1 MTRLVGKC
9 ALVTGAG
16 QGIGQ
21 EVALELARQGAN
33 VALSYHNSRDGAFAA
48 VDKIRAMG
56 RRSIAFQADLR
67 KVEECCALVDGA
79 IDAIG
84 RLDILVN
91 NAGLTTFQS
100 FFDVSERDFD
110 DLYRL
115 NIRGQFFCA
124 QQAARA
130 MREQGGGV
138 IVNILSIHAMA
149 GYPCCAVYA
158 GTKGAILAWTRE
170 LAIELAPHGIR
181 VVGVAPGA
189 IEVPRYYDIKGYSRE
204 SLGRLIPWGRVG
216 MPGDIAKVVAFLA
229 SDDADY
235 IVGEIVVVDGGT
247 SARMALD
254 LDAL

>member
-9 ALVTGAG
+9 ALVTGVG

-21 EVALELARQGAN
+21 EVALDLARQGAN
-33 VALSYHNSRDGAFAA
+33 VALSYYSSRDGAFVV

-56 RRSIAFQADLR
+56 RRSVAFQADLC
-67 KVEECCALVDGA
+67 KVEECCALVDA
-79 IDAIG
+79 TLDALG

-91 NAGLTTFQS
+91 NAGLTTFQG
-100 FFDVSERDFD
+100 FFEVSERDFD
-110 DLYRL
+110 DLYHL

-130 MREQGGGV
+130 MREQSRGV
-138 IVNILSIHAMA
+138 IVNILSIHTMA
-149 GYPCCAVYA
+149 GYPGCAVYA

-189 IEVPRYYDIKGYSRE
+189 IEVPRYYDIKGYTRE

-216 MPGDIAKVVAFLA
+216 LPKDIAQVVAFLA
-229 SDDADY
+229 SDEADY
-235 IVGEIVVVDGGT
+235 IVGEIIVVDGGT
-247 SARMALD
+247 SAHMALN